1 MATGVLQVRFV
12 HKGFDVPLTKLGVRP
27 AAGEYSI
34 KQALA
39 SHLAVPLEWLNS
51 YVLQRN
57 PDGNVTLRMDAF
69 E

>member
-1 MATGVLQVRFV
+1 MATGVLHVRYV

-27 AAGEYSI
+27 AAEEGSI

-39 SHLAVPLEWLNS
+39 THLAVPLEWLNN
-51 YVLQRN
+51 YVMQRSG
-57 PDGNVTLRMDAF
+57 DGNVTLCWDAC